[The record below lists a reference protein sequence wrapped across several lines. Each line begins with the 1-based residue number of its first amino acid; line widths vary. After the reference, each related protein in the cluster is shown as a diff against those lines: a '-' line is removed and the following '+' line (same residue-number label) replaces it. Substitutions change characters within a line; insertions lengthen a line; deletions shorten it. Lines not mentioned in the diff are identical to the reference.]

1 MANTNQVIANAL
13 AEVAAC
19 KALRERTLAR
29 RAEAQKQIEVPRP
42 LYVLAHKRSQME
54 LPLQ

>member
-1 MANTNQVIANAL
+1 MAKTDQVIANAL

-29 RAEAQKQIEVPRP
+29 RAEMQKVAERPRP
-42 LYVLAHKRSQME
+42 LYVLGRKHMQME

>member
-1 MANTNQVIANAL
+1 MANTDQVIARAL

-29 RAEAQKQIEVPRP
+29 RQEMQKQTETPPPVYILRRKGAQ
-42 LYVLAHKRSQME
+42 LR